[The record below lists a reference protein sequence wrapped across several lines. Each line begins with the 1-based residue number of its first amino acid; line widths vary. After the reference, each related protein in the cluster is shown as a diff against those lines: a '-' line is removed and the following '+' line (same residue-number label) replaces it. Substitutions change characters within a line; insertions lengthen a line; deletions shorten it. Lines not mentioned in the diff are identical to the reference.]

1 MKNEEGKKMN
11 GPNATAGKVDAGQ
24 YEDYQVPYD
33 ETELPLFFIPLF
45 FPTEEREK
53 EHKAVVKYFAG
64 RMKDDAPLAL
74 QLRHEE
80 PCGMVYNPQKFK
92 GLYNRNKIPKK
103 ELSAFVKMLQYHVA
117 KECFAIEQLGDEF
130 VDYRNNEKLLSLNLA
145 GFCFG
150 HIELFFEAIQRMP
163 KAECEGGVYFLDLN
177 DFATRYD
184 DCPSLI
190 HCERWWG
197 APNGGQLNIKSI
209 LLDVIDW
216 SLEQFVEVLGEY
228 KRKYGWCETLI
239 LAAQNLIRDISR
251 DLRGELITSNTL
263 DWDRIKEIHDT
274 IMKHVDE
281 FDNACEVAK
290 IQGKRLGY
298 KDCDDDEELKRP
310 AAKRKTVAKKESRF
324 SYEQRQ
330 AIGELW
336 EAFKAEKLED
346 KIKPLP
352 KMSHKSIKDFLAA
365 CEDIPFDFPN
375 SEGQKTL
382 KKIGI
387 TLEEMKLIAHAM
399 AQARHNLKV

>member
-1 MKNEEGKKMN
+1 MENEEGKKMN
-11 GPNATAGKVDAGQ
+11 GPNAGAGEADAEQ
-24 YEDYQVPYD
+24 YEDYQGPYD
-33 ETELPLFFIPLF
+33 ETEQTLFLPPLS
-45 FPTEEREK
+45 FPTEAQEK
-53 EHKAVVKYFAG
+53 ERKALIKYFAG
-64 RMKDDAPLAL
+64 RMKDDAQLAL
-74 QLRHEE
+74 QLRREE

-92 GLYNRNKIPKK
+92 GLYTRNEIPMK

-117 KECFAIEQLGDEF
+117 KECLEIEMFGNEF
-130 VDYRNNEKLLSLNLA
+130 LDYMNSEKLPSLNWA

-150 HIELFFEAIQRMP
+150 WIELFFEAIQRMP

-184 DCPSLI
+184 NCPSCI
-190 HCERWWG
+190 HCDVWWA

-209 LLDVIDW
+209 LLDVFDRN
-216 SLEQFVEVLGEY
+216 LEQYVEVLGEY
-228 KRKYGWCETLI
+228 QRKYDWCERLI
-239 LAAQNLIRDISR
+239 LAAQDLIIDISKN
-251 DLRGELITSNTL
+251 LRGELITSNTL

-274 IMKHVDE
+274 IMKHVRE
-281 FDNACEVAK
+281 FDKACAAAK

-298 KDCDDDEELKRP
+298 KDCDDDEEPKRT
-310 AAKRKTVAKKESRF
+310 AAKRKTAAKKESRF

-330 AIGELW
+330 DIGELW
-336 EAFKAEKLED
+336 EAFKAGKLEA

-365 CEDIPFDFPN
+365 CEDIPFDSQNF
-375 SEGQKTL
+375 EGQTTL

-387 TLEEMKLIAHAM
+387 TFEEMRLIAHAM

>member
-1 MKNEEGKKMN
+1 MENEEGKKMN
-11 GPNATAGKVDAGQ
+11 GPNAGAGGADAGQ

-33 ETELPLFFIPLF
+33 ENEPTLFFLPLF
-45 FPTEEREK
+45 FPTEAQEK

-74 QLRHEE
+74 QLRREE

-92 GLYNRNKIPKK
+92 GLYNRNEIPMK

-117 KECFAIEQLGDEF
+117 KECFAIEQLGNEF
-130 VDYRNNEKLLSLNLA
+130 LDYRDRGKLPSLNLA
-145 GFCFG
+145 GHYFG
-150 HIELFFEAIQRMP
+150 DIELFFEAIQRMP

-184 DCPSLI
+184 NCPSCI
-190 HCERWWG
+190 HCDVWWA
-197 APNGGQLNIKSI
+197 APNGGQLDIKSI
-209 LLDVIDW
+209 LLDVFDW
-216 SLEQFVEVLGEY
+216 NLEQFVEVLGEY
-228 KRKYGWCETLI
+228 QRKYDWCETLI
-239 LAAQNLIRDISR
+239 CAAEDLITDISK
-251 DLRGELITSNTL
+251 DLRDELIPSNTL

-274 IMKHVDE
+274 IMKHVRE
-281 FDNACEVAK
+281 FDKACAVAK

-310 AAKRKTVAKKESRF
+310 AAKRKTAAKKESRF
-324 SYEQRQ
+324 NYEQRQ

-336 EAFKAEKLED
+336 EAFKAGKLEA

-352 KMSHKSIKDFLAA
+352 KMSHKSIKDFFAA
-365 CEDIPFDFPN
+365 CEDIPFDFSN
-375 SEGQKTL
+375 VEGQTTL

-387 TLEEMKLIAHAM
+387 TLEEMRLIAHAM